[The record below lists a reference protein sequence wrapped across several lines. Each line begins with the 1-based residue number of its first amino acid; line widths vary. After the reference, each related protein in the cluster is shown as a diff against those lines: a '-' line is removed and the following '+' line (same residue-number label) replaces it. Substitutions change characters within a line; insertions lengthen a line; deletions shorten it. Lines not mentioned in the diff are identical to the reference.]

1 VRQRRL
7 RDFIPTQSIERK
19 SVVSSRLSLIRR
31 SDRRRSEAIE
41 ILRGLIE
48 RVAVSA
54 AEGGF
59 TATSMGYNTSDYLA
73 IAVARNEPKILDQ
86 DMTPGDI
93 VAARLSLSERA
104 GKVIPARC
112 R

>member
-31 SDRRRSEAIE
+31 PDRRRSEGIE

-59 TATSMGYNTSDYLA
+59 TIELVGE
-73 IAVARNEPKILDQ
+73 IANMVELSSGPEGRKVGPYRSSVKVVAGARNHREFPIC
-86 DMTPGDI
+86 
-93 VAARLSLSERA
+93 VAL
-104 GKVIPARC
+104 
-112 R
+112 

>member
-1 VRQRRL
+1 
-7 RDFIPTQSIERK
+7 
-19 SVVSSRLSLIRR
+19 
-31 SDRRRSEAIE
+31 
-41 ILRGLIE
+41 
-48 RVAVSA
+48 
-54 AEGGF
+54 
-59 TATSMGYNTSDYLA
+59 MGHNTSDYLA